1 MAQSSIVLLGHTGV
15 GKSAS
20 GNTILGKTSF
30 ESRRS
35 FKSVT
40 TDIQEETNFVFDRN
54 ISVIDTPGILGEDSE
69 TNITA
74 YCKER
79 MDSISLFLVVV
90 KVDRFTEEQEKAV
103 EAAIRVIEPY
113 GLERGFL
120 LFAGIDNLDGTLE
133 DFINEDTESPLQSIV
148 ERFQRRYLGFN
159 NKNGGPEQVRE
170 LLDKSVIP
178 SSVPE
183 ILEKRNI
190 VLFGLQGAGKSSSGN
205 TILGSQVFESDCGFN
220 SCTKTCLTKS
230 ARIGSQE
237 ITLIDTPGLS
247 DLKQSPEQIA
257 TAIVNALNEE
267 EIHAFVIVVKIDR
280 VCEAH
285 RVMFQCLPILFGTDA
300 LKSTMVLFTYG
311 DGLKGE
317 PIEEKLK
324 DSKEITKLINLCGNR
339 YCVFDNKQP
348 TNRQQVRNFLQ
359 KIDKMVELNG
369 VTKCNTLQ
377 VMSGSGQNGPPDSG
391 PSNSGLSD
399 SNFKKRY
406 HNSRKDHLSP
416 WERLVLFIMKI
427 RDLIISLFYEPGS
440 SSKPHVSLAVCL

>member
-20 GNTILGKTSF
+20 GNTILGKKAF

-54 ISVIDTPGILGEDSE
+54 ISVIDTPGILGKDSE
-69 TNITA
+69 TKITA
-74 YCKER
+74 YCQER

-133 DFINEDTESPLQSIV
+133 DFINEDPESPLQSIV

-205 TILGSQVFESDCGFN
+205 TILGSQVFESDFRALEMGRGWIFQHDIDLKR
-220 SCTKTCLTKS
+220 T
-230 ARIGSQE
+230 ARITKE
-237 ITLIDTPGLS
+237 GLWKKHIKV
-247 DLKQSPEQIA
+247 LAWPTQSPDLNPIENLWRDIKLCFSA
-257 TAIVNALNEE
+257 TA
-267 EIHAFVIVVKIDR
+267 K
-280 VCEAH
+280 
-285 RVMFQCLPILFGTDA
+285 
-300 LKSTMVLFTYG
+300 K
-311 DGLKGE
+311 
-317 PIEEKLK
+317 
-324 DSKEITKLINLCGNR
+324 
-339 YCVFDNKQP
+339 
-348 TNRQQVRNFLQ
+348 
-359 KIDKMVELNG
+359 
-369 VTKCNTLQ
+369 
-377 VMSGSGQNGPPDSG
+377 PD
-391 PSNSGLSD
+391 
-399 SNFKKRY
+399 
-406 HNSRKDHLSP
+406 
-416 WERLVLFIMKI
+416 
-427 RDLIISLFYEPGS
+427 
-440 SSKPHVSLAVCL
+440 

>member
-20 GNTILGKTSF
+20 GNTILGKKAF

-54 ISVIDTPGILGEDSE
+54 ISVIDTPGILGKDSE
-69 TNITA
+69 TKITA
-74 YCKER
+74 YCQER

-133 DFINEDTESPLQSIV
+133 DFINEDPESPLQSIV

-220 SCTKTCLTKS
+220 SCTKKCLTHS

-247 DLKQSPEQIA
+247 DFKQSPEEVA

-285 RVMFQCLPILFGTDA
+285 RDMFQCLPILFGTDA

-317 PIEEKLK
+317 PIEEKFK
-324 DSKEITKLINLCGNR
+324 DSKEITKLINLCDNR

-377 VMSGSGQNGPPDSG
+377 VMFGSGQNGPSDSG

-399 SNFKKRY
+399 SNFEKRY

-416 WERLVLFIMKI
+416 WERLVLLIMKI
-427 RDLIISLFYEPGS
+427 RYLIISLFNEPGS
-440 SSKPHVSLAVCL
+440 SSQPRVSLPVCL